1 MIGLPDAGTVQKYA
15 LKSGN
20 PRITAMPAESQTLMS
35 TDVTQEEDGTTTVKW
50 AKFLSEEGEPEIL
63 SDGKNT
69 FLYAVGENNEPG
81 YHAVRSPFSLDFQG
95 MGEGVSPGE
104 LVQSES

>member
-35 TDVTQEEDGTTTVKW
+35 TDVTQDDDGTTTVKW
-50 AKFLSEEGEPEIL
+50 AKFLSEEGEPEIWLTGRIRSYTPLDQTMSQDIMRVGTPSL
-63 SDGKNT
+63 SI
-69 FLYAVGENNEPG
+69 LRV
-81 YHAVRSPFSLDFQG
+81 
-95 MGEGVSPGE
+95 
-104 LVQSES
+104 

>member
-35 TDVTQEEDGTTTVKW
+35 TDVTQEEDGTTTMKW
-50 AKFLSEEGEPEIL
+50 AKFMSEEGEPEFFPMGRIRFC
-63 SDGKNT
+63 T
-69 FLYAVGENNEPG
+69 PWE
-81 YHAVRSPFSLDFQG
+81 RTMSLDI
-95 MGEGVSPGE
+95 MPLEAHSLSILRV
-104 LVQSES
+104 